1 MTTVIFRSRLHWE
14 GATRAV
20 LKSSSENHVSEE
32 HFSNWQGR
40 AMTRWQSDRVI
51 VSDPLLPVTT
61 SRYQARQDLAAPDV
75 RTLAAKVIRNSSGG
89 SMVDSP
95 HRDDLP
101 ETREVCPRCQLTR
114 LFCIGLTA

>member
-40 AMTRWQSDRVI
+40 AMTHWQSDRVI
-51 VSDPLLPVTT
+51 VSDRGCVKTLLILVAYNI
-61 SRYQARQDLAAPDV
+61 SLRR
-75 RTLAAKVIRNSSGG
+75 SG
-89 SMVDSP
+89 SD
-95 HRDDLP
+95 
-101 ETREVCPRCQLTR
+101 
-114 LFCIGLTA
+114 